1 MYNTV
6 KIEKGFY
13 NLSGKTFSQALEAV
27 DPSENYSDEALR
39 KADAFERQLK
49 RFDIKVRGVNA
60 DKVDKFFQTAESA
73 LLFPEFV
80 RRAVESGLNSGC
92 LNKITAAVS
101 VTDGID
107 CRGIVLTDGAAEAG
121 GTTKTGEASSTD
133 DKGYSKNV
141 GVGEALPESSI
152 TLTSAAIELKKYGR
166 LINAPYE
173 VVRQQRLDV
182 FAAALRAVG
191 AKLAKAVEGAAVAVL
206 KAKGTAVAMSG
217 STFNYTELAAFWGK
231 FKTCDM
237 NAVLCSPATAA
248 KILAFDEMNK
258 TVTSGA
264 GSTVTP
270 FGAEI
275 VVSPAVDD
283 KTVIGLDRTCALEM
297 IRGGEVTVDV
307 DKLISKL
314 SDGASVAVNVGFSV
328 ISADAVK
335 CLTIGA

>member
-1 MYNTV
+1 MYNNV

-107 CRGIVLTDGAAEAG
+107 CRGIVLDDGTSETG
-121 GTTKTGEASSTD
+121 DTKKYTKT
-133 DKGYSKNV
+133 V
-141 GVGEALPESSI
+141 GAGEALPESSI
-152 TLTSAAIELKKYGR
+152 TLTAAAIELKKYGR

-173 VVRQQRLDV
+173 VIRQQRLDV

-191 AKLAKAVEGAAVAVL
+191 AKLAKAVEGAAVTVL

-217 STFNYTELAAFWGK
+217 STFNYSELAAFWGK

-283 KTVIGLDRTCALEM
+283 NTIIGLDRTCALEM

-314 SDGASVAVNVGFSV
+314 SDGAAVAVNVGFSV

-335 CLTIGA
+335 CLTISA

>member
-13 NLSGKTFSQALEAV
+13 DLSGKTFSQALEAV
-27 DPSENYSDEALR
+27 DPSENYTDEALR

-107 CRGIVLTDGAAEAG
+107 CRGIVLTDSKDEDDEKSTGNSY
-121 GTTKTGEASSTD
+121 TKTIA
-133 DKGYSKNV
+133 V
-141 GVGEALPESSI
+141 GAALPESSI
-152 TLTSAAIELKKYGR
+152 TLSAEPIALEKYGR

-173 VVRQQRLDV
+173 AVRQQRLDV

-191 AKLAKAVEGAAVAVL
+191 AKLAKAIEGAAVAALTESGDFVT
-206 KAKGTAVAMSG
+206 GG
-217 STFNYTELAAFWGK
+217 STFDYAALAAFWGK
-231 FKTCDM
+231 FDSCDM
-237 NAVLCSPATAA
+237 NVILCSPATAA

-258 TVTSGA
+258 TVTTG
-264 GSTVTP
+264 GGNIVTP

-283 KTVIGLDRTCALEM
+283 DTVIGLDKTCALEM
-297 IRGGEVTVDV
+297 IRGGEVSVDV

-314 SDGASVAVNVGFSV
+314 SDGAAVAVNVGFSV

-335 CLTIGA
+335 VLTIA

>member
-13 NLSGKTFSQALEAV
+13 NLSGKTFSQALEAA
-27 DPSENYSDEALR
+27 DPSENYTDEALR

-92 LNKITAAVS
+92 LNRITAAVS

-107 CRGIVLTDGAAEAG
+107 SRGIVLTDGTAKYTDTVE
-121 GTTKTGEASSTD
+121 TGA
-133 DKGYSKNV
+133 
-141 GVGEALPESSI
+141 ALPESSI
-152 TLTSAAIELKKYGR
+152 TLSSEVIELKKYGR

-173 VVRQQRLDV
+173 AVRQQRLDV

-191 AKLAKAVEGAAVAVL
+191 AKLAKAVESAAVAALTKDVTPI
-206 KAKGTAVAMSG
+206 AAGGAFSY
-217 STFNYTELAAFWGK
+217 SELAAFWGK
-231 FKTCDM
+231 FTDSDM
-237 NAVLCSPATAA
+237 NVILCSPASAA

-258 TVTSGA
+258 TVTA
-264 GSTVTP
+264 GGGNTVTP

-275 VVSPAVDD
+275 VASPAVGDGII
-283 KTVIGLDRTCALEM
+283 IGLDKTCALEM
-297 IRGGEVTVDV
+297 IRSGEVSVDV
-307 DKLISKL
+307 DKLISKM
-314 SDGASVAVNVGFSV
+314 SDGAAVAVNVGFSV

-335 CLTIGA
+335 TLSIA

>member
-1 MYNTV
+1 MYNNV

-13 NLSGKTFSQALEAV
+13 NLSGKTFSQALEAT
-27 DPSENYSDEALR
+27 DPSENYTDEALR

-107 CRGIVLTDGAAEAG
+107 CRGIVLDDGESDEDD
-121 GTTKTGEASSTD
+121 TNDTKKYTKT
-133 DKGYSKNV
+133 V
-141 GVGEALPESSI
+141 GVGADLPESSI
-152 TLTSAAIELKKYGR
+152 KLTDTAIKLEKYGR
-166 LINAPYE
+166 LVNAPYE
-173 VVRQQRLDV
+173 VIRQQRLDV

-191 AKLAKAVEGAAVAVL
+191 AKLAKAIEKAAV
-206 KAKGTAVAMSG
+206 TALTG
-217 STFNYTELAAFWGK
+217 SADSVSMGGNTFNYAELAAFWGT
-231 FKTCDM
+231 FTSSDM
-237 NAVLCSPATAA
+237 NVILCSPAAAA
-248 KILAFDEMNK
+248 KILAFEEMNK
-258 TVTSGA
+258 TVTTG
-264 GSTVTP
+264 GGNTVTP

-275 VVSPAVDD
+275 IASPAVDD
-283 KTVIGLDRTCALEM
+283 NTLIGLDKTCALEM

-314 SDGASVAVNVGFSV
+314 SDGAAVAVNVGFSV

-335 CLTIGA
+335 TLSIA

>member
-1 MYNTV
+1 MYNTI

-13 NLSGKTFSQALEAV
+13 NLSGKTFSQALEAI
-27 DPSENYSDEALR
+27 DPSENYTDEALR

-60 DKVDKFFQTAESA
+60 DKVDKFFQSAESA

-101 VTDGID
+101 ITDGID
-107 CRGIVLTDGAAEAG
+107 CRGIVLTDGTQEYTETTAVGAE
-121 GTTKTGEASSTD
+121 
-133 DKGYSKNV
+133 
-141 GVGEALPESSI
+141 LPESSI
-152 TLTSAAIELKKYGR
+152 TLSSEVIALKKYGR

-173 VVRQQRLDV
+173 AVRQQRLDV

-191 AKLAKAVEGAAVAVL
+191 AKLAKAIESAAVATL
-206 KAKGTAVAMSG
+206 TASGDSVAMSG
-217 STFNYTELAAFWGK
+217 GTFNYAELAAFWGN
-231 FKTCDM
+231 FKSCNM
-237 NAVLCSPATAA
+237 NAILCSPAAAA

-258 TVTSGA
+258 TVTTG
-264 GSTVTP
+264 GCNTVTP

-283 KTVIGLDRTCALEM
+283 NTVIGLDKTCALEM
-297 IRGGEVTVDV
+297 IRGGEVSVDV

-314 SDGASVAVNVGFSV
+314 SDGAAVAVNVGFSV
-328 ISADAVK
+328 ISSDAVK
-335 CLTIGA
+335 TLAIA

>member
-107 CRGIVLTDGAAEAG
+107 CRGIVLDDGTSETG
-121 GTTKTGEASSTD
+121 DTKKYTKT
-133 DKGYSKNV
+133 V
-141 GVGEALPESSI
+141 GAGEALPESSI
-152 TLTSAAIELKKYGR
+152 TLTAAAIELKKYGR

-173 VVRQQRLDV
+173 VIRQQRLDV

-191 AKLAKAVEGAAVAVL
+191 AKLAKAVEGAAVTVL

-217 STFNYTELAAFWGK
+217 STFNYSELAAFWGK

-283 KTVIGLDRTCALEM
+283 NTIIGLDRTCALEM

-314 SDGASVAVNVGFSV
+314 SDGAAVAVNVGFSV

-335 CLTIGA
+335 CLTISA

>member
-13 NLSGKTFSQALEAV
+13 DLSGKTFSQALEAV
-27 DPSENYSDEALR
+27 DPSENYTDEALR

-80 RRAVESGLNSGC
+80 RRALESGLNSGC

-107 CRGIVLTDGAAEAG
+107 CRGIVLDDGTKKYTETTAVSAE
-121 GTTKTGEASSTD
+121 
-133 DKGYSKNV
+133 
-141 GVGEALPESSI
+141 LPESSI
-152 TLTSAAIELKKYGR
+152 TLTAAAIELKKYGR

-173 VVRQQRLDV
+173 VIRQQRLDV

-191 AKLAKAVEGAAVAVL
+191 AKLAKAIEGAAVTAL
-206 KAKGTAVAMSG
+206 KASGTAVTLTG
-217 STFNYTELAAFWGK
+217 TFNYAMLASFWGK
-231 FKTCDM
+231 FDSCDM
-237 NAVLCSPATAA
+237 NAILCSPATAA

-258 TVTSGA
+258 TVTTG
-264 GSTVTP
+264 GGNTVTP

-283 KTVIGLDRTCALEM
+283 KTVIGLDKTCALEM
-297 IRGGEVTVDV
+297 IRGGEVAVDV

-314 SDGASVAVNVGFSV
+314 SDGAAVAVNVGFSV

-335 CLTIGA
+335 ALTIA